1 MDIPSL
7 IIFLAI
13 GAAAGWIAGQLTK
26 GRGFGLFV
34 NTLVGIVGA
43 VLGGL
48 LFEQLGIIAPGLI
61 GTLVAAVIG
70 AIVLLFVVRLIKRA

>member
-1 MDIPSL
+1 MDIVSL

-13 GAAAGWIAGQLTK
+13 GAVAGWIAGLLTK
-26 GRGFGLFV
+26 GRGFGLIV

-43 VLGGL
+43 VLGGI
-48 LFEQLGIIAPGLI
+48 LFDQLGIITTGLL

-70 AIVLLFVVRLIKRA
+70 AMVLLFLVRLIKRS

>member
-13 GAAAGWIAGQLTK
+13 GTAAGWIAGLLTK
-26 GRGFGLFV
+26 GRGFGLIV

-43 VLGGL
+43 ILGGL
-48 LFEQLGIIAPGLI
+48 LFEQLGIITTGLL
-61 GTLVAAVIG
+61 GTLVAAVVG
-70 AIVLLFVVRLIKRA
+70 AIVLLFVVRLIKSS

>member
-26 GRGFGLFV
+26 GRGFGLIV

-48 LFEQLGIIAPGLI
+48 LFKQLGIIAPGLI
-61 GTLVAAVIG
+61 GTLVAAVVG
-70 AIVLLFVVRLIKRA
+70 AIILLFVVRLIKRA

>member
-26 GRGFGLFV
+26 GRGFGLIV
-34 NTLVGIVGA
+34 NTLVGIAGA
-43 VLGGL
+43 VLGGI
-48 LFEQLGIIAPGLI
+48 LFEQLGVITTGLL
-61 GTLVAAVIG
+61 GTLVAAVTG
-70 AIVLLFVVRLIKRA
+70 AIVLLFVVRLIKSA

>member
-13 GAAAGWIAGQLTK
+13 GAAAGWIAGLLTK
-26 GRGFGLFV
+26 GRGFGLIV

-48 LFEQLGIIAPGLI
+48 LFDQLGIIAPGLI

-70 AIVLLFVVRLIKRA
+70 AIVLLFVVRLIKSS

>member
-26 GRGFGLFV
+26 GRGFGLIV
-34 NTLVGIVGA
+34 NTLVGIAGA
-43 VLGGL
+43 VLGGI
-48 LFEQLGIIAPGLI
+48 LFEQLGVITTGLL
-61 GTLVAAVIG
+61 GTLVAAVVG
-70 AIVLLFVVRLIKRA
+70 AIVLLFVVRLIKSA

>member
-13 GAAAGWIAGQLTK
+13 GAAAGWIAGLLTK
-26 GRGFGLFV
+26 GRGFGLIV

-43 VLGGL
+43 ILGGL
-48 LFEQLGIIAPGLI
+48 LFEQVGIITTGLL
-61 GTLVAAVIG
+61 GTLVAAVVG
-70 AIVLLFVVRLIKRA
+70 AIVLLFVVRLIKSS

>member
-13 GAAAGWIAGQLTK
+13 GAAAGWMAGHLTK
-26 GRGFGLFV
+26 GRGFGLIV

-48 LFEQLGIIAPGLI
+48 LFEQLGIIATGLL

>member
-26 GRGFGLFV
+26 GRGFGLIV

-48 LFEQLGIIAPGLI
+48 LFDQLGIIAPGLI

-70 AIVLLFVVRLIKRA
+70 AIVLLFVVRLIKSA

>member
-26 GRGFGLFV
+26 GRGFGLIV

>member
-1 MDIPSL
+1 MDIASL

-26 GRGFGLFV
+26 GRGFGLIV

-43 VLGGL
+43 VVGGL
-48 LFEQLGIIAPGLI
+48 LFDQLGIIATGLL

-70 AIVLLFVVRLIKRA
+70 AMVLLFLVRLIKRA

>member
-26 GRGFGLFV
+26 GRGFGLIV

-43 VLGGL
+43 ILGGL

-61 GTLVAAVIG
+61 GTLVSAVIG
-70 AIVLLFVVRLIKRA
+70 AIILLFVVRLIKRA